1 MAKGVSRREFMQFA
15 VGGVTMLGL
24 SACSTG
30 ASSSN
35 KSGASSSNKSDDKN
49 PFSLVGAFHP
59 ATGMTQPSGTK
70 EQVQKGMA
78 NLTQSESANDK
89 KTIFV
94 FAKVVP
100 DDKKNLKVGIIK
112 GNMRGGTV
120 SAATLTVDKTN
131 EYGDNYGLNR
141 RDYFE
146 TLTQLGYH
154 DGASG
159 NELMAGSDS
168 DYRVVFIFFVGKND
182 LEKGKSAQLE
192 WGDFSLS
199 FDMKDVRSVESP
211 NNMIAELQKQ

>member
-1 MAKGVSRREFMQFA
+1 
-15 VGGVTMLGL
+15 
-24 SACSTG
+24 
-30 ASSSN
+30 
-35 KSGASSSNKSDDKN
+35 
-49 PFSLVGAFHP
+49 
-59 ATGMTQPSGTK
+59 MTQPSGTE
-70 EQVQKGMA
+70 EQIQQGME
-78 NLTQSESANDK
+78 NLKQSESANDT

-94 FAKVVP
+94 FAKVVA
-100 DDKKNLKVGIIK
+100 DDKKNLEVGISE

-120 SAATLTVDKTN
+120 SAATLTVDGVN

-182 LEKGKSAQLE
+182 VEKDKSAQLK
-192 WGDFSLS
+192 WGDYSLS
-199 FDMKDVRSVESP
+199 FDMKDVQSVEAP
-211 NNMIAELQKQ
+211 NNMIAELQKK